1 MRNLKLKVFLI
12 IFCAMTIASFA
23 GTDPAYSI
31 KIKVAGVKDSMCY
44 LANYFGDKQYIH
56 DSARS
61 DAMGRYVFEGKEKLA
76 GGIYLFV
83 LPTRKYFE
91 ILIDHDQN
99 FSMETDTLDLVK
111 DMKIKGSNDN
121 KVFYDYLN
129 FITSKGHEVE
139 GYKTKMNSFKSTEK
153 ADKGKSTNKDS
164 SDYYKN
170 KILKVD
176 TLVDQ
181 YKKNFIKQN
190 PDAFLTKVFNL
201 SEEPKVPEAPILPNG
216 RKDSTF
222 AYHYYKAHYFDK
234 IDFTDDR
241 LLRTPVFHSKLS
253 QYMKDLV
260 MQMPDSI
267 NKEADMLVE
276 KARVNKEMFKSIVW
290 WITNTYETSNIMGL
304 DAVFVHM
311 AETYYTKDQATWVD
325 STQLYK
331 IQERARTLK
340 PLEIGKQAQYII
352 LQDTLGQWKS
362 LYDIKA
368 KYTILV
374 FWDPDCGHCQKAIP
388 KLIKWYQVAKP
399 YGIEIFAANSA
410 VEEEK
415 WKKFIREKGLN
426 WINVADINLHNNFR
440 HEWDIVTTP
449 QIYVLD
455 ENKKIIAK
463 RLDPETLADFIKR
476 KLKEEGKD
484 INYNDLEFLKNKKD
498 KEDIYAP
505 EKE

>member
-1 MRNLKLKVFLI
+1 MRTLKLKVFLFV
-12 IFCAMTIASFA
+12 FCAMTIASIA
-23 GTDPAYSI
+23 GTEPAYSV
-31 KIKVAGVKDSMCY
+31 KIKVVGVKDSMCY
-44 LANYFGDKQYIH
+44 LANYYGDKQYIH

-61 DAMGRYVFEGKEKLA
+61 DANGRYVFEGKEKLP

-91 ILIDHDQN
+91 VLIDHDQ
-99 FSMETDTLDLVK
+99 FFTMETDTADMVK
-111 DMKIKGSNDN
+111 NMKITGSKDN
-121 KVFYDYLN
+121 KLFYEYLN
-129 FITSKGHEVE
+129 FVSGKGKEVE
-139 GYKTKMNSFKSTEK
+139 GLKTRMNAFK
-153 ADKGKSTNKDS
+153 DINKDS
-164 SDYYKN
+164 SKFYRE

-176 TLVDQ
+176 TLVVN
-181 YKKNFIKQN
+181 YKANYIKMN
-190 PDAFLTKVFNL
+190 PESFLSKVFNL
-201 SEEPKVPEAPILPNG
+201 SDEPKIPEAPLLPNG

-222 AYHYYKAHYFDK
+222 AYHYYKGHYFDK

-241 LLRTPVFHSKLS
+241 LLRTPVFHDKISR
-253 QYMKDLV
+253 YMKDLV
-260 MQMPDSI
+260 LQMPDSV

-276 KARVNKEMFKSIVW
+276 RAKVNKDMFKYVVW
-290 WITNTYETSNIMGL
+290 WVTNNYETSNIMGM

-311 AETYYTKDQATWVD
+311 AKTYYTKELATWVD
-325 STQLYK
+325 STQLFK
-331 IQERARTLK
+331 IQDRARTLDPILVGK
-340 PLEIGKQAQYII
+340 PAPYMI
-352 LQDTLGQWKS
+352 LQDTAGMWHS
-362 LYDIKA
+362 LYDLKK
-368 KYTILV
+368 KYTVLV

-388 KLIKWYQVAKP
+388 KLVKWYAIAKD
-399 YGIEIFAANSA
+399 YNIEIYAANSA

-463 RLDPETLADFIKR
+463 RLDPETLADFMKR
-476 KLKEEGKD
+476 KLHEDGKE